1 MSTQNNPDESSLL
14 GPDYAYYKYIKTP
27 KELGMSTKGNLST
40 VGKDLLGLSQYVEVM
55 VTGKSKASA
64 TGQPLGN
71 KFFLKSGG
79 KCTDVKSGQE
89 VDRYVY
95 INNVPTGNI
104 PFISSGLDVNFS
116 DFRGLIP
123 GTLEQLNN
131 FNPLMLMRACMA
143 GTKPECQELT
153 MDVIDSHN
161 NKSTE
166 THFVTLVDIK
176 DMDNCIFPGKK
187 PNPVT
192 GAKCKETFDNM
203 DSDESSA
210 YSIPATNTNTTLSN
224 SLIKDFVPAMPS
236 NINSQIYFASVGILG
251 VYVAYKALQKM
262 KLIPQ

>member
-1 MSTQNNPDESSLL
+1 MSD
-14 GPDYAYYKYIKTP
+14 
-27 KELGMSTKGNLST
+27 KETIQQME
-40 VGKDLLGLSQYVEVM
+40 KDINELIQYVKLL

-71 KFFLKSGG
+71 KFFLKYGG
-79 KCTDVKSGQE
+79 KCTDVKTGQE

-104 PFISSGLDVNFS
+104 PFISSGLDVNFT

-131 FNPLMLMRACMA
+131 FNPLMLMRAFMA
-143 GTKPECQELT
+143 GTKPDCQELT

-203 DSDESSA
+203 ESDSASN
-210 YSIPATNTNTTLSN
+210 ITPTNTTLSN
-224 SLIKDFVPAMPS
+224 TLVKDFVPAMPS
-236 NINSQIYFASVGILG
+236 NVNSQIYFASVGILG